1 MKLEG
6 EGEAQKELEMAKGKA
21 QAIEEVADAKAYEI
35 EKLAENPEAYILLKQ
50 LEIESTR
57 LERWDGSYPQFLL
70 SGAREGDV
78 PTLFMGMPKI
88 DTAAVKAQP
97 KRTASPETPATVEQS
112 PAGNVDAGS

>member
-1 MKLEG
+1 
-6 EGEAQKELEMAKGKA
+6 
-21 QAIEEVADAKAYEI
+21 VADAKAYEM

-70 SGAREGDV
+70 SGAQQGDM

-97 KRTASPETPATVEQS
+97 KRTPSPEMATTFE
-112 PAGNVDAGS
+112 

>member
-1 MKLEG
+1 
-6 EGEAQKELEMAKGKA
+6 
-21 QAIEEVADAKAYEI
+21 
-35 EKLAENPEAYILLKQ
+35 

-70 SGAREGDV
+70 SGANQGDV

-97 KRTASPETPATVEQS
+97 KRTSAPETPATLERPV
-112 PAGNVDAGS
+112 AGNVDAGS